1 MNNIAPPKR
10 HRVWPW
16 ILGIVLTPFVVLGI
30 TIAGAIRLNGDAA
43 ALRQQVMAATG
54 SRWHAKVQLSAN
66 PVVVS
71 LARTVIS
78 FIHDVP
84 PEAREALRA
93 VRSACV
99 GVYERN
105 ETTGAGRRDELI
117 AETDKAMAHRG
128 WVRVVGVVD
137 DKDTVLIYLPDG
149 RESAEPSRVC
159 LAVCSGRELV
169 VVAAGFD
176 ADTLA
181 RLVTREIGARN
192 LAKL

>member
-1 MNNIAPPKR
+1 MNNIVPPKR

-30 TIAGAIRLNGDAA
+30 TIAGAVRLNGDAA
-43 ALRQQVMAATG
+43 TLRQQVMAATG
-54 SRWHAKVQLSAN
+54 SHWHAKVQLSAN
-66 PVVVS
+66 PVVMS
-71 LARTVIS
+71 LVRTVIS

-105 ETTGAGRRDELI
+105 EMTNEGSRDQLI
-117 AETDKAMAHRG
+117 AKTDNAMARRG
-128 WVRVVGVVD
+128 WVRAVGLVD
-137 DKDTVLIYLPDG
+137 DTDTVLIYLPDG
-149 RESAEPSRVC
+149 RGSAKPSRVC

>member
-1 MNNIAPPKR
+1 MNNIVPPKR

-30 TIAGAIRLNGDAA
+30 MIASAIRLNGDAA
-43 ALRQQVMAATG
+43 ALREQIMAATG
-54 SRWHAKVQLSAN
+54 DHWHAKIQLSIN
-66 PVVVS
+66 PAVVC

-78 FIHDVP
+78 FIPDVP

-105 ETTGAGRRDELI
+105 ETTGEGRRDQLI

-149 RESAEPSRVC
+149 RGSAKPSRVC

-181 RLVTREIGARN
+181 RLVTREIGAGKF
-192 LAKL
+192 AKL

>member
-1 MNNIAPPKR
+1 MNTIATSKR

-16 ILGIVLTPFVVLGI
+16 ILGIVLTPFVAVGFV
-30 TIAGAIRLNGDAA
+30 IAGALRLNSEAT
-43 ALRQQVMAATG
+43 ALRREIMTATG
-54 SRWHAKVQLSAN
+54 GHWHAKVQLSVPPTA
-66 PVVVS
+66 VS
-71 LARTVIS
+71 LARTVVS

-99 GVYERN
+99 GVYERD
-105 ETTGAGRRDELI
+105 ETTGEGGRDQII

-128 WVRVVGVVD
+128 WVRAVGVVD
-137 DKDTVLIYLPDG
+137 GKDTVLIYLPEG
-149 RESAEPSRVC
+149 RGSAKPSRVC

-169 VVAAGFD
+169 IVAAGFD

-181 RLVTREIGARN
+181 RLVTREIGAGKFV
-192 LAKL
+192 KL